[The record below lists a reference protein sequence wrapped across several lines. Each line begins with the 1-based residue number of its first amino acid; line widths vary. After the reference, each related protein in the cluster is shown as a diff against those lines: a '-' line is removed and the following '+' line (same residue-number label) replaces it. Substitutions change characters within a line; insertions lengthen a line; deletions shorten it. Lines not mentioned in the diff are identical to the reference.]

1 MTIQRMTYGVR
12 FFYSPATLL
21 QAFFILQQKDLNMQK
36 VSYIYSGE
44 TRTFY
49 FNFPYFEKSNIVV
62 TVDNKPAPA
71 YNVIGNKGGS
81 NPDFPFTS
89 GRIVFEKP
97 LKKFETITIERHL
110 PYVRPVDFQPTVQ
123 ITPSALNLDMNYTME
138 LLKDIKDEFDS
149 FREKYADI
157 VDKESTNL
165 LLEKIALVN
174 QNIAE
179 VSEQIESVDGITD
192 LPDDVAELQ
201 EALSGLSG
209 NLSDLTDTVDSIDLK
224 TSSITDYLVDS
235 QEPTAENN
243 YTWYRKYHS
252 GWVEQGGYVANSGN
266 EDLVIQL
273 PITMANTYY
282 KWSVGMSYNNANEE
296 ATYKQVS
303 IWDKTTTGF
312 TIRRAGNIVKSW
324 SIAGMG
330 A

>member
-1 MTIQRMTYGVR
+1 
-12 FFYSPATLL
+12 
-21 QAFFILQQKDLNMQK
+21 MQK

-165 LLEKIALVN
+165 LLEKIDMVN
-174 QNIAE
+174 QNISQFAE
-179 VSEQIESVDGITD
+179 EIAALDGISDVMKDIDELQDNVANQNTEIENLQSSID
-192 LPDDVAELQ
+192 NIIQNPTPTLPDYAATPISLSTSTGVWTTAPTSGVLHIKFMTNNEISWLSVALGSEDNYLSLATHVNADARLCDVVYYIKAGQKFKLSPRNATINTC
-201 EALSGLSG
+201 ALYPLC
-209 NLSDLTDTVDSIDLK
+209 
-224 TSSITDYLVDS
+224 
-235 QEPTAENN
+235 
-243 YTWYRKYHS
+243 
-252 GWVEQGGYVANSGN
+252 
-266 EDLVIQL
+266 
-273 PITMANTYY
+273 
-282 KWSVGMSYNNANEE
+282 
-296 ATYKQVS
+296 
-303 IWDKTTTGF
+303 
-312 TIRRAGNIVKSW
+312 
-324 SIAGMG
+324 
-330 A
+330 

>member
-1 MTIQRMTYGVR
+1 MVSVFLFACNVVAG
-12 FFYSPATLL
+12 
-21 QAFFILQQKDLNMQK
+21 FFILQQKDLNMQK

-62 TVDNKPAPA
+62 TVDNKSAPA
-71 YNVIGNKGGS
+71 YNVIGNKGGL

-97 LKKFETITIERHL
+97 LKKFKTITIERHL
-110 PYVRPVDFQPTVQ
+110 PYVRPVDFQPTAQ

-209 NLSDLTDTVDSIDLK
+209 NLSDLAGTVDSIDLK
-224 TSSITDYLVDS
+224 TSNIIDYLVDF

-243 YTWYRKYHS
+243 YTWYRKYYS
-252 GWVEQGGYVANSGN
+252 GWVEQGGHASKDQIVN
-266 EDLVIQL
+266 L
-273 PITMANTYY
+273 PITMSNTDYGALAGFC
-282 KWSVGMSYNNANEE
+282 VTQDDNISY
-296 ATYKQVS
+296 S
-303 IWDKTTTGF
+303 INVAAKTTT
-312 TIRRAGNIVKSW
+312 TIKIKSQSTVSSNEACW
-324 SIAGMG
+324 HVYGYAAS
-330 A
+330 